1 MFSPS
6 IFRITKGAK
15 NKDFEQYAKEKSF
28 KEYNYLKQII
38 DNNPLYKD
46 RLVNKNEFCR
56 YSDIRTYKDNT
67 VSINTKHQY
76 INASWIHIPTPNFFI
91 ATQGPLESTIED
103 FWDMCFK
110 YEVNAIIMICS
121 LKENNKEKCAK
132 YWEGYFDT
140 FNILQTTENSDEGL
154 ILRQILIKNMQNSYL
169 KNILQLQLTTWDD
182 HTAPINNYN
191 RIIKIINFIDKYK
204 NNGPFVVHCSAG
216 VGRTGTFISIY
227 NLYKEIMEQI
237 NDKNQIQILFSIMNT
252 VRKLKELRLYSVE
265 NEKQYNFLYEFINIL
280 LKEKN

>member
-1 MFSPS
+1 M
-6 IFRITKGAK
+6 KGTK
-15 NKDFEQYAKEKSF
+15 NKGFEQYAKEKIF

-76 INASWIHIPTPNFFI
+76 INASWINIPTPNFFI

-110 YEVNAIIMICS
+110 YEVNVIIMICS

-140 FNILQTTENSDEGL
+140 YNILQTTEKPDDGL
-154 ILRQILIKNMQNSYL
+154 FLRQIQIKNMQNSNI

-191 RIIKIINFIDKYK
+191 RIIKIINFIDKSK
-204 NNGPFVVHCSAG
+204 KNGPVVVHCSAG

-237 NDKNQIQILFSIMNT
+237 NDKNQIRISFSIMNT
-252 VRKLKELRLYSVE
+252 VKKLKELRLYSVE
-265 NEKQYNFLYEFINIL
+265 NEKQYYFLYEFINIL